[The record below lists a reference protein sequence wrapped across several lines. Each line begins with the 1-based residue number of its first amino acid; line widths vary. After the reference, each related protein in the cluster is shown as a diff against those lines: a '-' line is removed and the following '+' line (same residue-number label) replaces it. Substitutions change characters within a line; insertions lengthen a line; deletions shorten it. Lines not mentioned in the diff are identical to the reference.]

1 MYLPLKSG
9 RLDFGHQQLV
19 RKWEKRVRAS
29 LLHTYTECEGGA
41 LRDLG
46 REVGYSGA
54 PPGQG
59 KRVCGVEQ
67 HRRPGSTK
75 PRASWRSQL
84 QDRMLKKL
92 SYSRIY
98 FFSLL
103 APAAREVYCLHRIL
117 KKTTK
122 NKQTKTKNPA
132 FCTQGFVISET
143 RNNKLIFKHPS
154 QIAGR

>member
-9 RLDFGHQQLV
+9 WLDFGHQQLV
-19 RKWEKRVRAS
+19 RKWERRAHVP
-29 LLHTYTECEGGA
+29 LLHTECEGGA
-41 LRDLG
+41 LVALG
-46 REVGYSGA
+46 REAGVLGGGG
-54 PPGQG
+54 PGQR
-59 KRVCGVEQ
+59 KRVWGVEQ

-75 PRASWRSQL
+75 PRAFWRSQL

-103 APAAREVYCLHRIL
+103 APAAREVCCLHRML
-117 KKTTK
+117 KKK
-122 NKQTKTKNPA
+122 KKILS

-143 RNNKLIFKHPS
+143 RNDMFIFKHQS